1 MEQKSI
7 AIRYTD
13 SALQPREEF
22 LGFYC
27 TSSGTDT
34 QAMTHMICDVM
45 LRLNLP
51 ISMLCGQTYDGASNM
66 SVKFSGTQALIAG
79 KQPLA
84 VYVHCLMHCG
94 NSVAQSILESSA
106 PIRDAISMANDAAVF
121 SRQSTKLS
129 NVLKE
134 VKNNTTSALRC
145 ASPSTEYCAED
156 RRSNVFWT
164 ISIAFR
170 KLFKSIPIRRQQTRL
185 QRSRDLP
192 TSLDMATSSS
202 VWNVLLLCWNYFKT
216 GTALCNLAVNQW
228 RQWSLLWRWLSV
240 HWMSFDART
249 NIKPYLKKLSSCV
262 AKPTTSSRTATS
274 ETPAQTIHKIQTF
287 EILKTSSDMSSED
300 VIRYC
305 TSDQLHWIFEAGHQ
319 ILKASFESIRHRL
332 HYEHFNQ
339 SLHYTALQ
347 KYHVKMCCR
356 CDSCR
361 HSKRDCNKSDLHCN
375 RCNCRSQAEAV
386 CGYKY
391 LPCSHWGPV
400 GQYVGNRKQCPL
412 WCSHPGPNVTCL
424 QVLLC
429 LESEKTCLQIWNSML
444 GQLCPV
450 IAF

>member
-156 RRSNVFWT
+156 RRSNVF
-164 ISIAFR
+164 
-170 KLFKSIPIRRQQTRL
+170 
-185 QRSRDLP
+185 
-192 TSLDMATSSS
+192 
-202 VWNVLLLCWNYFKT
+202 
-216 GTALCNLAVNQW
+216 
-228 RQWSLLWRWLSV
+228 
-240 HWMSFDART
+240 
-249 NIKPYLKKLSSCV
+249 
-262 AKPTTSSRTATS
+262 
-274 ETPAQTIHKIQTF
+274 
-287 EILKTSSDMSSED
+287 
-300 VIRYC
+300 
-305 TSDQLHWIFEAGHQ
+305 
-319 ILKASFESIRHRL
+319 
-332 HYEHFNQ
+332 
-339 SLHYTALQ
+339 
-347 KYHVKMCCR
+347 
-356 CDSCR
+356 
-361 HSKRDCNKSDLHCN
+361 
-375 RCNCRSQAEAV
+375 
-386 CGYKY
+386 
-391 LPCSHWGPV
+391 
-400 GQYVGNRKQCPL
+400 
-412 WCSHPGPNVTCL
+412 
-424 QVLLC
+424 
-429 LESEKTCLQIWNSML
+429 
-444 GQLCPV
+444 
-450 IAF
+450 